1 MIICLLFFVLS
12 SLQIGTV
19 NAVVRDFSEEG
30 PYCEG
35 LVWGK
40 ADCHRYHDR
49 DLHVR
54 VVADPDKTDGEKMYE
69 VKLRAPSTFAVPV
82 PNEL

>member
-19 NAVVRDFSEEG
+19 NAVVRDFSEKG
-30 PYCEG
+30 PYCEDFFG
-35 LVWGK
+35 TR
-40 ADCHRYHDR
+40 DCHRYHDR